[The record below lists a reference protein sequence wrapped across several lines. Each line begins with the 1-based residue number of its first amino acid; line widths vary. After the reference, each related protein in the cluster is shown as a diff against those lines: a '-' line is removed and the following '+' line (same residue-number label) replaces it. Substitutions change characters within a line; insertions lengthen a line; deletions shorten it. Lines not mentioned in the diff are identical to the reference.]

1 MNLSEEHTAE
11 KNRVGWIMSMTIM
24 TSMILVTVL
33 GFISGVHMEQ
43 VARLVFLIAAVVVS
57 CIGLRVSYHLVT
69 MSTFAALIVM
79 LFTYRQSY
87 IVIYLF
93 PIAMMLMVYQKV
105 RLVKIS
111 SVLTISAAGIFFF
124 MFNMRFPD
132 QIASDEIVVQMLVIS
147 VAVVDAYFVVK
158 VQQRQQGQ
166 TLEKIEKQAAEQA
179 QIAVEVVTN
188 AKELAAQ
195 FEQAMKV
202 SQTLNECMDSSHSS
216 VGEIAEST
224 RLTAEAI
231 EHQTA
236 KTQDIQNS
244 IRRVENETRQMSEL
258 SGATQEAV
266 AQGVDMISQL
276 REQAAE
282 VARISRE
289 TEQTTKN
296 LNASIKEVEAI
307 TETILGISSQTNLL
321 ALNASIEAA
330 RAGEAGKGFA
340 VVADEIRDLSEG
352 TKQATE
358 QIAEIINRLTRDA
371 QNASESMSRSAVF
384 AEKQNEMIA
393 QTGDKLTDIQRNSSE
408 LNSNVS
414 HVTDAVEEVVAAN
427 TAIADSIANL
437 SATSQ
442 EVAAGTESSLALSDS
457 SMDALTQMN
466 GLLKDIYGISEKMMK
481 LSDS

>member
-1 MNLSEEHTAE
+1 MNLKEEHTAE
-11 KNRVGWIMSMTIM
+11 KNRVGWLMSMTIM
-24 TSMILVTVL
+24 ISMILVTVL
-33 GFISGVHMEQ
+33 GFISGVRMEQ
-43 VARLVFLIAAVVVS
+43 VARLVFLIVAMIVS
-57 CIGLRVSYHLVT
+57 CIGLRVSHHLVT
-69 MSTFAALIVM
+69 MSTFAALLVM

-111 SVLTISAAGIFFF
+111 SALAISAAGIFFF
-124 MFNMRFPD
+124 VFNMRFPE
-132 QIASDEIVVQMLVIS
+132 QIASDEIVVQMLVII
-147 VAVVDAYFVVK
+147 VAAVDAYFVVK

-179 QIAVEVVTN
+179 QIAVEVVAN
-188 AKELAAQ
+188 AKELATQ
-195 FEQAMKV
+195 FEQAMQV

-244 IRRVENETRQMSEL
+244 IRRVESETRQMSEL

-266 AQGVDMISQL
+266 AQGVDMIGQL

-393 QTGDKLTDIQRNSSE
+393 QTGDKLTDIQRNSSA

-466 GLLKDIYGISEKMMK
+466 GLLKDIYGISENMMK

>member
-1 MNLSEEHTAE
+1 MNLKEEHTAE

-33 GFISGVHMEQ
+33 GFISGVRMEQ
-43 VARLVFLIAAVVVS
+43 VARLVFLIVAMIVS
-57 CIGLRVSYHLVT
+57 CIGLRVSHHLVT
-69 MSTFAALIVM
+69 MSTFAALLVM

-111 SVLTISAAGIFFF
+111 SALAILAAGIFFF
-124 MFNMRFPD
+124 VFNMRFPE
-132 QIASDEIVVQMLVIS
+132 QIASDEIVVQMLVII
-147 VAVVDAYFVVK
+147 VAAVDAYFVVK

-179 QIAVEVVTN
+179 QIAVEVVAN
-188 AKELAAQ
+188 AKELATQ
-195 FEQAMKV
+195 FEQAMQV

-244 IRRVENETRQMSEL
+244 IRRVESETRQMSEL

-266 AQGVDMISQL
+266 AQGVDMIGQL

-393 QTGDKLTDIQRNSSE
+393 QTGDKLTDIQRNSSA

-466 GLLKDIYGISEKMMK
+466 GLLKDIYGISENMMK

>member
-1 MNLSEEHTAE
+1 MNLKEEHTAE

-24 TSMILVTVL
+24 ASMILVTVL
-33 GFISGVHMEQ
+33 GFISGVRMEQ

-69 MSTFAALIVM
+69 MSTFAALLVM

-105 RLVKIS
+105 LLVKIS
-111 SVLTISAAGIFFF
+111 SALAISAAGIFFF
-124 MFNMRFPD
+124 VFNMRFPEL
-132 QIASDEIVVQMLVIS
+132 IESDEIVVQMLVII
-147 VAVVDAYFVVK
+147 VAAVDAYFVVK

-179 QIAVEVVTN
+179 QIAVEVVAN

-195 FEQAMKV
+195 FEQAMQV

-244 IRRVENETRQMSEL
+244 IRRVESETRQMSEL

-266 AQGVDMISQL
+266 AQGVDMIGQL

-393 QTGDKLTDIQRNSSE
+393 QTGDKLTDIQRNSSA

-466 GLLKDIYGISEKMMK
+466 GLLKDIYGISENMMK